1 MVWRSEPRPSSY
13 CDGFSPPLAH
23 LTRRNPMT
31 GISQIPSP
39 DQSELGSPACA
50 RRAAWPGCAIA
61 LRCRLVW
68 TVPGWPRT
76 PSEWPPAPH
85 TASWLTWWPGSSP
98 AGALMETWL
107 CVLVGGGWGWM
118 VRCVSMRCFVKE
130 RAWHVINRKQECHNT
145 TYDFISCNNISRR
158 LLKPSL
164 HRRT

>member
-50 RRAAWPGCAIA
+50 RRAVWPGCAIA

-107 CVLVGGGWGWM
+107 CVWVGGGEWWD
-118 VRCVSMRCFVKE
+118 VLVCVVLWRKE
-130 RAWHVINRKQECHNT
+130 HDMLLTENKSVT
-145 TYDFISCNNISRR
+145 TLHMISFPVTTS
-158 LLKPSL
+158 PGVY
-164 HRRT
+164 